1 MHSKKKIKN
10 TSALSS
16 TDVGKN
22 WLGSDQLCC
31 STESLVRLVYLMS

>member
-1 MHSKKKIKN
+1 MHSKKKKN